1 MYKLP
6 KSRSQ
11 LSYISNTRVKFKFFM
26 VEAYQKYHI
35 KAIVGEFKIVMLEVD
50 HTLNI
55 YDIGDDFKND
65 MVEVG
70 HKFGFG
76 YN

>member
-1 MYKLP
+1 
-6 KSRSQ
+6 
-11 LSYISNTRVKFKFFM
+11 M